1 MLNLN
6 SEESDISPDSVRKKQ
21 KLKTI
26 LTMIGD
32 SLESVFKTQIFEN
45 TGEMPSVIS
54 IKDVNSIEKGT
65 SKSKVHFVTYYL
77 NTNIGVHSINL
88 VVKFSAD
95 DVRFNK
101 EIKNYE
107 IISMIPKR
115 FPGIYIPKILYKSI
129 QNRSIIYEGVTGKSF
144 KETKLDKD
152 YKFKLAGQTLAAMH
166 GTETGK
172 FVTEPYKKLILYLLS
187 TLGNSTIQE
196 EILELMLP
204 SFVSLEKSLGATMI
218 HGDFHQGNLLFSS
231 DVTTLTQD
239 AIEEFPPKIKV
250 YIIDPEFIMQGRDRA
265 EDIGTFFAKP
275 CIKEFEKYG
284 NIEDTKKDIYA
295 FLNGYNFALRKL
307 GANFDIED
315 LYPEG
320 LTINFH
326 VASYILYDISERIES
341 KRNTIESTEIYSK
354 LRLLMK
360 ILNEDIIINF

>member
-1 MLNLN
+1 VLKLSSEGQNL
-6 SEESDISPDSVRKKQ
+6 SPDSVRKKQ
-21 KLKTI
+21 KLKII
-26 LTMIGD
+26 LTTIGD
-32 SLESVFKTQIFEN
+32 SLEKVFKTQIFEN
-45 TGEMPSVIS
+45 TGEMPTAIS
-54 IKDVNSIEKGT
+54 IKDVNSVEKGT

-77 NTNIGVHSINL
+77 NTNIGEHSINL

-107 IISMIPKR
+107 IISMVPKR
-115 FPGIYIPKILYKSI
+115 FPGIYIPQILYKSE

-144 KETKLDKD
+144 RETKVEKD
-152 YKFKLAGQTLAAMH
+152 YKHKLAGQTLAAIH

-187 TLGNSTIQE
+187 ILGDSSIQE
-196 EILELMLP
+196 EILDLMLP

-231 DVTTLTQD
+231 DVTTITQD
-239 AIEEFPPKIKV
+239 AIEEFPPKVKV
-250 YIIDPEFIMQGRDRA
+250 YIIDPEFIMTGRDRS

-275 CIKEFEKYG
+275 CMKEFQKYG
-284 NIEDTKKDIYA
+284 NIDDTKKDIFA

-307 GANFDIED
+307 GANFDLED
-315 LYPEG
+315 LYPQD

-326 VASYILYDISERIES
+326 IASYILYDISDKIER
-341 KRNTIESTEIYSK
+341 KKSTLDSSDIYSK

-360 ILNEDIIINF
+360 VLSENIISF